1 MTKILIIG
9 SGGHAK
15 VCVDLLEESSQFEIL
30 GIVSPDLS
38 KEFCSYPILGDDND
52 LKNLKQN
59 ADHALIGIGQVK
71 NPNSRIS
78 VFNLLKENGFNLPSI
93 ISESSY
99 ISPKSELGEGT
110 VVLRN
115 CIVNRDAKIG
125 SNTIINNKALIEHD
139 VTIGNN
145 CHVSTGALVNGGVKI
160 GNNCFIGSGSVIRQ
174 GIVIK
179 DDSFIQANS
188 FIETDLT

>member
-1 MTKILIIG
+1 MSKILIIG

-15 VCVDLLEESSQFEIL
+15 VCIDLLEESSQFEIA
-30 GIVSPDLS
+30 GIVSPDS
-38 KEFCSYPILGDDND
+38 RKEFCSYPILGDDKD

-59 ADHALIGIGQVK
+59 FNHALIGIGQIK

-78 VFNLLKENGFNLPSI
+78 AFKLLKENGFNLPTI
-93 ISESSY
+93 ISESSFL
-99 ISPKSELGEGT
+99 SSHSELGEGV

-125 SNTIINNKALIEHD
+125 SNTIINNMALIEHD

-145 CHVSTGALVNGGVKI
+145 CHVSTGALVNGGVEI

-174 GIVIK
+174 GIKIK

-188 FIETDLT
+188 FIQTDLI

>member
-1 MTKILIIG
+1 MNKILIIG

-15 VCVDLLEESSQFEIL
+15 VCIDLIEETPQFEII

-52 LKNLKQN
+52 LKDLKQN
-59 ADHALIGIGQVK
+59 TDHALIGIGQIR
-71 NPNSRIS
+71 NPNSRIL
-78 VFNLLKENGFNLPSI
+78 VFNKLKEFGFNLPTIVSQ
-93 ISESSY
+93 SSF
-99 ISPKSELGEGT
+99 ISPKSKLGEGS

-125 SNTIINNKALIEHD
+125 SNSIINNKALIEHD
-139 VTIGNN
+139 VTIGDN
-145 CHVSTGALVNGGVKI
+145 CHISTGALVNGGVEI
-160 GNNCFIGSGSVIRQ
+160 GNNCFVGSGSVIKQ
-174 GIVIK
+174 GIIIK

-188 FIETDLT
+188 FIGTDIT

>member
-1 MTKILIIG
+1 MNKILIIG

-15 VCVDLLEESSQFEIL
+15 VCIDLIEESSQFEIV

-38 KEFCSYPILGDDND
+38 KEFCSYPILGDDNN
-52 LKNLKQN
+52 LKDLKQN
-59 ADHALIGIGQVK
+59 ANHALIGIGQIR
-71 NPNSRIS
+71 NPSSRIS
-78 VFNLLKENGFNLPSI
+78 VFNKLKENGFNLPTI
-93 ISESSY
+93 ISQSSF
-99 ISPKSELGEGT
+99 ISKNSELGEGT
-110 VVLRN
+110 VILRN

-139 VTIGNN
+139 VTIGDN
-145 CHVSTGALVNGGVKI
+145 CHVSTGALVNGEVEI
-160 GNNCFIGSGSVIRQ
+160 GYNCFIGSGSVIKQ

-188 FIETDLT
+188 FIEKNLI

>member
-1 MTKILIIG
+1 MNKILIIG

-15 VCVDLLEESSQFEIL
+15 VCIDLIEESSQFEIV

-38 KEFCSYPILGDDND
+38 KEFCSYPILGDDNN
-52 LKNLKQN
+52 LKDLKQN
-59 ADHALIGIGQVK
+59 ANHALIGIGQIRS
-71 NPNSRIS
+71 PSSRIS
-78 VFNLLKENGFNLPSI
+78 VFNQLKENGFNLPTI
-93 ISESSY
+93 ISQSSF
-99 ISPKSELGEGT
+99 ISKNSELGEGT
-110 VVLRN
+110 VILRN

-139 VTIGNN
+139 VTIGDN
-145 CHVSTGALVNGGVKI
+145 CHVSTGALVNGEVEI
-160 GNNCFIGSGSVIRQ
+160 GNNCFIGSGSVIKQ

-188 FIETDLT
+188 FIEKNLI